1 MLNSLD
7 IVPDDPE
14 ELRSV
19 NRLLA
24 DEVKALS
31 LKVEQLQ
38 HQLHGH
44 NRHRFGSKSEG
55 LDQLNLTFQEDEAIS
70 EAAEAQAEPADKSKD
85 LKPPRQHSRK
95 PLPDH
100 LKTARRGAVAGR

>member
-7 IVPDDPE
+7 IIPDDPE

-31 LKVEQLQ
+31 LKIEQLQ

-44 NRHRFGSKSEG
+44 NRQRFGSKSES
-55 LDQLNLTFQEDEAIS
+55 LEQLNL
-70 EAAEAQAEPADKSKD
+70 PAKA
-85 LKPPRQHSRK
+85 LIWI
-95 PLPDH
+95 
-100 LKTARRGAVAGR
+100 ARPCLTG